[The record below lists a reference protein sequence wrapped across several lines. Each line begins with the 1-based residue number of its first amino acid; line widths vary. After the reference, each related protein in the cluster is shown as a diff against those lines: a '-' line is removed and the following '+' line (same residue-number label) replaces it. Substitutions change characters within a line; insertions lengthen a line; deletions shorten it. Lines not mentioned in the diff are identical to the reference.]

1 MISKVWRSDNS
12 LEETIKVV
20 REDIKIWKFKP
31 FEEVIKKE
39 ERETLSRLNGILSYE
54 EYSKKED

>member
-31 FEEVIKKE
+31 FEEVIKKKR
-39 ERETLSRLNGILSYE
+39 ERPYL
-54 EYSKKED
+54 D